1 MSKSI
6 SRVLYLTV
14 IYLGLLLPDRLQR
27 HTRRRDGQPHMS
39 PYSVLL
45 QVGFT

>member
-1 MSKSI
+1 
-6 SRVLYLTV
+6 
-14 IYLGLLLPDRLQR
+14 
-27 HTRRRDGQPHMS
+27 MS